1 MHKDFEKVLITKEQ
15 IDNRIT
21 ELADNISRDY
31 KDTQPLFVCIL
42 KGSVIFYADLIRK
55 MTIPCQLDFM
65 QVSSYGSGTTTGKIK
80 LLKDLDNAIENRDV
94 IIVEDIVDSG
104 KTLSYLKELLGLRK
118 PHSIK
123 ICTLLDK
130 PERREVELEADYCG
144 FVIPNEFVIGYGLD
158 YNENYREFDQ
168 IYVLKPEVYM

>member
-1 MHKDFEKVLITKEQ
+1 MHKDFEKVLITKDQ
-15 IDNRIT
+15 ISTRIT
-21 ELADNISRDY
+21 ELADTISKDY
-31 KDTQPLFVCIL
+31 KDSKPLFVCIL
-42 KGSVIFYADLIRK
+42 KGSIIFYADLIRK
-55 MTIPCQLDFM
+55 MTVPCQLDFM

-80 LLKDLDNAIENRDV
+80 LLKDLDNSIEGRDV

-118 PHSIK
+118 PNSIK

-158 YNENYREFDQ
+158 YDENYREFDQ